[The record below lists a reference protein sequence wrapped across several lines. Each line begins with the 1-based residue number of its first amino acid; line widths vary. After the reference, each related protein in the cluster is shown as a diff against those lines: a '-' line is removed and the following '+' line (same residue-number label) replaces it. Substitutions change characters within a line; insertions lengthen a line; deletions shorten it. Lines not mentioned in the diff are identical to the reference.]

1 VIGSSDCLWG
11 LLDGMNDAGLVVSLT
26 AVPSA
31 EGQTGFAIPLVV
43 RYVLEMAE
51 SVPEA
56 IAVLSRVPVNMA
68 YNLTLLDRRA
78 DTATVFVA
86 PGARPEVFAS
96 PVATN
101 HRGRVP
107 DDPAHAHSL
116 RSVERRQAL
125 LTLLAQLPDV
135 ATTVDAFLR
144 PPLYVTDYSRG
155 FGTMYTAVY
164 RPDRGIVDYV
174 WPDSVWRRDFDSPDA
189 VHPVSYRDGG
199 DPALAAA
206 VEPQEPFDASDLL
219 RPDLGY
225 SREQLD
231 RATPAELAELA
242 QAAVV
247 TLARSGDPAAFGH
260 LLALT
265 RVAGESLGT
274 AARALAGRSSWS
286 GVADVAGT
294 TRQAAWE
301 RWRAR

>member
-1 VIGSSDCLWG
+1 
-11 LLDGMNDAGLVVSLT
+11 MLV
-26 AVPSA
+26 
-31 EGQTGFAIPLVV
+31 LV
-43 RYVLEMAE
+43 EQ
-51 SVPEA
+51 
-56 IAVLSRVPVNMA
+56 
-68 YNLTLLDRRA
+68 
-78 DTATVFVA
+78 
-86 PGARPEVFAS
+86 
-96 PVATN
+96 
-101 HRGRVP
+101 
-107 DDPAHAHSL
+107 
-116 RSVERRQAL
+116 SVERRQAL